1 MLLTFADNNSTFLL
15 LVAFN
20 MKATRKSNFTDE
32 ELIEQMLQT
41 HDLSWIQVLYERYAD
56 KVFRKCLSF
65 VKDEST
71 AEDLTHDI
79 FIKLYTNLSGFR
91 HKSKFSTWLYSIT
104 YNFCIDYLRKNQKE
118 KWVDID
124 DSDGSDS
131 GNWEVETAEDLAHIG
146 VERLSFLLDNIKREE
161 KIILMMKYRD
171 DLSIKEIQDVLKIS
185 ESAVK
190 MRLKRAKEKVQELYK
205 KYYEER
211 L

>member
-1 MLLTFADNNSTFLL
+1 MLFPFTDKHNAFLV

-20 MKATRKSNFTDE
+20 VKTTRKSNFSDE

-104 YNFCIDYLRKNQKE
+104 YNFCIDYLRKSQKE

-124 DSDGSDS
+124 DNDGSSDER
-131 GNWEVETAEDLAHIG
+131 WEVENAEDLAHIG
-146 VERLSFLLDNIKREE
+146 VERLSFLLENIKREE
-161 KIILMMKYRD
+161 KVILLMKYRD
-171 DLSIKEIQDVLKIS
+171 DLSIKEIQDILKIS

-205 KYYEER
+205 KHYDER